1 MTIKDIQKQHEV
13 ESALAKLEHKNKSW
27 QSNFL
32 KQISIMDEILMG
44 INSLDKK
51 ESEFWIDVQTLYC
64 NKSKTQ

>member
-27 QSNFL
+27 KSDFL

-44 INSLDKK
+44 INSTDKTQ
-51 ESEFWIDVQTLYC
+51 SEFWIDVQTLYC